1 MSAMNG
7 VIGSITGVGS
17 ILSLVAKIG
26 IGNIGKLVEQIK
38 IVGNDSLDLKTRV
51 LAAIEAADMVVDY
64 TETQADDLIV
74 QFLKDA
80 AKQETLWKLVD
91 IVGYLIEGKPV
102 PSGALPEEGLKV
114 GSDGSIPTPVAI
126 ELAKA
131 IAMVITKVK
140 EGSK

>member
-1 MSAMNG
+1 MTG

-38 IVGNDSLDLKTRV
+38 IVGNDALDLKTRV

-91 IVGYLIEGKPV
+91 VIGYLLEGKPV
-102 PSGALPEEGLKV
+102 PVGSLPDDGLKV
-114 GSDGSIPTPVAI
+114 GSGGSIPTPVAI

-131 IAMVITKVK
+131 IAMVITQVK
-140 EGSK
+140 ESSK